1 MKEQGVYMYKSLR
14 LYKENMR
21 RIMIHIMACF
31 LIIYLMPLSI
41 VHASQM
47 SGEEIEHDDRTETI
61 LEEMSEDVLEKIDI
75 HGVQD
80 VVGDIFPNEKIEFM
94 DLISLVIKNDYEEL
108 NEQAFTYLTGQF
120 FYELSYNRS
129 TIIHILLLT
138 IFAAVFTNFSNAFGN
153 QQVSQI
159 GFYVIYMMLLMISL
173 QSFQVI
179 TAAMAIKIQQLL
191 TFMSAL
197 CPVYFLTV
205 ALAKGAHSSIV
216 FYNLSLFYI
225 YGVELIIGSIIIPII
240 NAYIVIEVLN
250 YLTMEKKLS
259 KLAKL
264 IKLLINWMLKIM
276 LGGVIGLNVVQGLI
290 SPVLDTIERSVW
302 VKGAESIPI
311 IGDAMGGTAEVM
323 FTTLQLVKNGVGIAG
338 GIICLAII
346 AGPIIQMAF
355 LTLMYKWISAII
367 EPISDTRISS
377 CIDSIGDGCQMLLK
391 TIMASGLLF
400 MITIAIVSATTT

>member
-1 MKEQGVYMYKSLR
+1 MRQSSISLKVVIAVIVSLYASTITVY
-14 LYKENMR
+14 
-21 RIMIHIMACF
+21 
-31 LIIYLMPLSI
+31 
-41 VHASQM
+41 AS
-47 SGEEIEHDDRTETI
+47 EEVGAVGINTQVLDELELDD
-61 LEEMSEDVLEKIDI
+61 IDDI
-75 HGVQD
+75 
-80 VVGDIFPNEKIEFM
+80 VGDIFPEEKVSFM
-94 DLISLVIKNDYEEL
+94 DLITLVIENDYEEL
-108 NEQAFTYLTGQF
+108 NDQAFTYLTGQI
-120 FYELSYNRS
+120 FYELSYNRG

-179 TAAMAIKIQQLL
+179 TTAMAIKIQHLL
-191 TFMSAL
+191 GFMSAL

-205 ALAKGAHSSIV
+205 ALAKGVHSSIV

-250 YLTMEKKLS
+250 YLTLEKKLS

-264 IKLLINWMLKIM
+264 MKLMTNWLIKIM

-290 SPVLDTIERSVW
+290 SPMLDTVERNIWLKS
-302 VKGAESIPI
+302 AEAIPVV
-311 IGDAMGGTAEVM
+311 GDAMGGTAEVM
-323 FTTLQLVKNGVGIAG
+323 FTSLQLVKNGIGVAG
-338 GIICLAII
+338 GLVCLGIV
-346 AGPIIQMAF
+346 AGPIIQLSL
-355 LTLMYKWISAII
+355 LTFMYKGISAIV
-367 EPISDTRISS
+367 EPISDSRITS
-377 CIDSIGDGCQMLLK
+377 CIDSIGEGCQMLLK
-391 TIMASGLLF
+391 TMMASGLLF